1 MMELRNYIAVN
12 EFCERH
18 GITLHFVKQL
28 HEHGMIEI
36 VQRKNIHYISHE
48 ELPKAEKILRLYSD
62 LDINLEGIEVI
73 DLLLARIERMKEEI
87 ILLRNKLGLYE

>member
-1 MMELRNYIAVN
+1 MELHNYIAVN
-12 EFCERH
+12 EFCESH

-28 HEHGMIEI
+28 HEYGMIEI
-36 VQRKNIHYISHE
+36 VELKNMKYITQE

-62 LDINLEGIEVI
+62 LDINLE
-73 DLLLARIERMKEEI
+73 EI